1 METLRDLF
9 EHVLSSYAGRKNLLR
24 AKRGGKWV
32 GLSTEEF
39 GRRVHNLAAG
49 LMEAGIL
56 PGERLALFS
65 ENRPEWHVF
74 DFACHLC
81 GAVSVPLYPNL
92 TAEQIAYIVADAE
105 ARLLVASTP
114 SMLETALEAARQVGN
129 VEVVV
134 IDPPVD
140 GPPEGVGTLADL
152 EERGRTVLK
161 AARKEKDDPFHVPQ
175 PDDVASL
182 IYTSGTTG
190 DPKGVMLTHYNFIF
204 NETRAMKPFDIGP
217 KDTVL
222 SFLPLSHVFER
233 TVDYAL
239 FHRGVQIVYV
249 EAIERV
255 PNRLLEVKPT
265 ILVSV
270 PRLFERSYIKII
282 SNLRQQEGFKRQLV
296 DWALK
301 TARRYS
307 EQVWNDERPSAV
319 LRAQYTLARKRVFS
333 KILDRLGGRIR
344 FAVSGGAPL
353 SREVGEFFSM
363 IGLPIFQGYGLTET
377 SPVIAVSSPQGN
389 RLGAVGRAITEV
401 EVLIADDGEILTR
414 GAHVMKGYFNRPQD
428 TAETIDSDG
437 WLHTGDVGYLDADG
451 YLFITDRKK
460 DIIVTSGGKNVA
472 PQPIEGQLQ
481 ATAYIGQAVVIGDRY
496 PYLTALVVPNFENLA
511 AHLSSVGEGGLEQS
525 EMAAHAE
532 AHRLVDEA
540 VSKVNAS
547 LALHEKV
554 RKFTI
559 LPQEFSLAEGEITPT
574 LKVRR
579 RVIAERYRELIE
591 GMYLKTQLTDQYHAD

>member
-9 EHVLSSYAGRKNLLR
+9 EHVLTSYSGRKNLLR

-32 GLSTEEF
+32 GLSTEDL

-49 LMEAGIL
+49 LMDAGVV

-74 DFACHLC
+74 DFACHLS

-92 TAEQIAYIVADAE
+92 TAAQIAYIVADAE
-105 ARLLVASTP
+105 ARMLVASTP
-114 SMLETALEAARQVGN
+114 SMLETALEAAKRVGN

-134 IDPPVD
+134 IDPPED

-152 EERGRTVLK
+152 EERGRLALK
-161 AARKEKDDPFHVPQ
+161 ASRKEKGDPFHVPQ

-190 DPKGVMLTHYNFIF
+190 DPKGVMLTHRNFVF

-239 FHRGVQIVYV
+239 FNRGVQIVYV

-265 ILVSV
+265 IMVSV

-282 SNLRQQEGFKRQLV
+282 SNLRQQEGVKRRLV

-301 TARRYS
+301 VARRYS
-307 EQVWNDERPSAV
+307 EQVWSGARPSAV
-319 LRAQYTLARKRVFS
+319 LRAQYALAKKRVFS
-333 KILDRLGGRIR
+333 KILDRLGGRLR

-363 IGLPIFQGYGLTET
+363 IGLPIYQGYGLTET
-377 SPVIAVSSPQGN
+377 SPVITVSTPAQN
-389 RLGAVGRAITEV
+389 RIGAVGQAIPEIG
-401 EVLIADDGEILTR
+401 VLIADDGEILTR
-414 GAHVMKGYFNRPQD
+414 GPHVMKGYFNRAED
-428 TAETIDSDG
+428 TAEAIDADG

-451 YLFITDRKK
+451 FLFITDRKK

-481 ATAYIGQAVVIGDRY
+481 ATAYISQAVVIGDRY
-496 PYLTALVVPNFENLA
+496 PYLTALIIPNFENLG
-511 AHLSSVGEGGLEQS
+511 AHLASLGESGLEEK

-532 AHRLVDEA
+532 GYRLVNEA
-540 VSKVNAS
+540 VAKVNGT

-554 RKFTI
+554 RKFMI
-559 LPQEFSLAEGEITPT
+559 LAQEFSLAEGEITPT